1 MPPRSLLPL
10 ALAPILALASCEAA
24 TPVTGGIA
32 AANIASVMVIGRT
45 VPDAV
50 VSAVAG
56 RDCSAVRLDR
66 GLSYCAARE
75 AAPAPPPYCTRSL
88 GRVDCWRQ
96 PPLAQPLQVG
106 VADGRVALTPQQEAQ
121 RTRRWP
127 GLW

>member
-1 MPPRSLLPL
+1 MLHRLAASL
-10 ALAPILALASCEAA
+10 ALILLGGCDAA
-24 TPVTGGIA
+24 VPVTGGIA
-32 AANIASVMVIGRT
+32 AANIGSVMVIGRT

-66 GLSYCAARE
+66 GLSYCAPE
-75 AAPAPPPYCTRSL
+75 EAPPAGAVYCTKSI
-88 GRVDCWRQ
+88 GAVDCWRQ
-96 PPLAQPLQVG
+96 PPLAQPLPRGVG
-106 VADGRVALTPQQEAQ
+106 DGRVALTPAQEAN